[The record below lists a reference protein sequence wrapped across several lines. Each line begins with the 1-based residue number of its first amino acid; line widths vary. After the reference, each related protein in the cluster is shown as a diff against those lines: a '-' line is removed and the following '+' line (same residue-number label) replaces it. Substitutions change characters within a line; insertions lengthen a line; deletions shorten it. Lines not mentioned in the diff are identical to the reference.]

1 MKKKMFYGAS
11 ALIFENAREL
21 RNNMT
26 HAEHLLWGYLR
37 TKPAG
42 FKFRRQHPI
51 GFYIADFYCDKL
63 KLVIEV
69 DGEIHE
75 ADEARLLDKVR
86 EENLLKD
93 GLKVHRIKNKDILSN
108 QYLVFEKINLLII
121 ELSNLHI

>member
-1 MKKKMFYGAS
+1 MGMKKKMFYGAS

-26 HAEHLLWGYLR
+26 HAELLLWGYLR

-51 GFYIADFYCDKL
+51 GFYIADFYCHKL

-86 EENLLKD
+86 EENLVKD
-93 GLKVHRIKNKDILSN
+93 GLNVYRIKNKDIKSII
-108 QYLVFEKINLLII
+108 VEGVKIK
-121 ELSNLHI
+121 